1 MNTCMMKNYPLSF
14 LFFSL
19 LATVLVLACKEEK
32 AAPTPLVPD
41 VNVVAAG
48 KLTVPVYSDY
58 VGETYGISDVNIR
71 SRVSGYIT
79 SMHFKEGQTVQK
91 GQLLY
96 VVDDRNIQTRIDAAE
111 AQLAEARTYMVKA
124 KSDLDRVEPLTQMN
138 ALSKRDL
145 DAAVATHNASK
156 AQVAAAEAALRNVKI
171 EFGFTRV
178 TSPISGVI
186 GISKYLVGDFVN
198 QGGMGEPMN
207 TVSAIG
213 EMRVRFPISE
223 VDYLRFVK
231 RAKENG
237 DEKGRIAQVPVSLVL
252 GDNMLYE
259 ETGRIDLAN
268 RQIDPATGSLTL
280 QAVFKNDGRLLRPGQ
295 YVKVRF
301 QTATYNNAIM
311 VPQGAVNQLQ
321 SIYQVFLVNDSNKL
335 VPKVVVPG
343 ARVGSNWIITSG
355 LNEGQR
361 VALIG
366 NAGINPKNAVKP
378 VAINWNYDSTSRN

>member
-1 MNTCMMKNYPLSF
+1 MNKTIFSILSSSF
-14 LFFSL
+14 VFAILFTS
-19 LATVLVLACKEEK
+19 CKEDK
-32 AAPTPLVPD
+32 VAAPLVVPD
-41 VNVVAAG
+41 VTVVAAG

-58 VGETYGISDVNIR
+58 VGQTYGKSDVNIR

-79 SMHFKEGQTVQK
+79 SMHYKEGQTVQK

-96 VVDDRNIQTRIDAAE
+96 IVDDRNIQTRIDAAE
-111 AQLAEARTYMVKA
+111 AQLAEARTYMVRAKA
-124 KSDLDRVEPLTQMN
+124 DLDRVEPLTQMN

-145 DAAVATHNASK
+145 DAAVATYNASK
-156 AQVAAAEAALRNVKI
+156 AQVAAAEAAVRNVKI
-171 EFGFTRV
+171 EYGFTRV
-178 TSPISGVI
+178 TSPITGVI
-186 GISKYLVGDFVN
+186 GISKYMVGDFVN
-198 QGGMGEPMN
+198 QGGMGEPLN

-223 VDYLRFVK
+223 TDYLRFRK
-231 RAKENG
+231 RASDNG
-237 DEKGRIAQVPVSLVL
+237 DQKGKIAEVPVSLVL

-259 ETGRIDLAN
+259 ETGKIDLAN
-268 RQIDPATGSLTL
+268 RQIDPETGSLTL
-280 QAVFKNDGRLLRPGQ
+280 QAIFKNEDRLLRPGQ

-301 QTATYNNAIM
+301 QTATYNDAIL

-343 ARVGSNWIITSG
+343 ERVGSNWIITSG
-355 LNEGQR
+355 LNEGER

-378 VAINWNYDSTSRN
+378 VSINWNYDSTSRN